1 MTKAGFV
8 LNAVLASVGIVAFVV
23 LAGVFGY
30 KWLGR
35 DEPNDAYS
43 CGSGTRGGTCFSGET
58 ANIVLTCAFAGIAV
72 IGIVLFVK
80 SMRSHWHNVR

>member
-58 ANIVLTCAFAGIAV
+58 TNMVLTCVFAGIAV

-80 SMRSHWHNVR
+80 SVRSHWPNVR